1 MSVLLS
7 ATIVMTLSDGCLSQG
22 RQQLNIYGRPLAI
35 CSTDPMTGW
44 YRDGYAK
51 TDQYDHG
58 LHTVC
63 AEMTQ
68 QFLDYTKSQGN
79 DLSTPRGSF
88 PGLRPGDNWALC
100 AMRWRQ
106 AFVVGK
112 APKVYLE
119 ATNRMA
125 LRSNHGGT
133 PSLPTLEEL
142 ESKDSRIVANP

>member
-1 MSVLLS
+1 
-7 ATIVMTLSDGCLSQG
+7 MTLSDGCLSQG
-22 RQQLNIYGRPLAI
+22 RQQLNLYGRPLAI

-100 AMRWRQ
+100 AMRWTQ
-106 AFVVGK
+106 AWRVGK
-112 APKVYLE
+112 APPVVPQATHKKALQFNDITRSRME
-119 ATNRMA
+119 ACSLSNWQATA
-125 LRSNHGGT
+125 LAF
-133 PSLPTLEEL
+133 
-142 ESKDSRIVANP
+142 KDRTCY